1 MIRVLV
7 VEDHPVVRAG
17 LEELLAGTEDIEV
30 CGSAEDGA
38 VAIRRAGELEPDVIL
53 MDISM
58 PVTDGVEATREIVAA
73 DHDARVVILTS
84 LSDQKEILEAI
95 DAGAIGYLL
104 KDAAPDELFRG
115 IRAAA
120 SGESPLAP
128 RAAEAL
134 LRARQASDSADELT
148 EREREVLAL
157 VGAGLPNKLIARRLE
172 ISEKTVKSHL
182 TSVYRRIGVDSRT
195 EAALWAQQRG
205 LADER

>member
-17 LEELLAGTEDIEV
+17 LEELLSSTDDLEV
-30 CGSAEDGA
+30 CGSAEEGA
-38 VAIRRAGELEPDVIL
+38 TAVRRARELEPDVIL

-58 PVTDGVEATREIVAA
+58 PVMDGIGATREIVTA
-73 DHDARVVILTS
+73 DPGSRIVILTS

-104 KDAAPDELFRG
+104 KDAAPADLFDG
-115 IRAAA
+115 VRAAA

-128 RAAEAL
+128 SAAQAL
-134 LRARQASDSADELT
+134 LRARQAGDSSEELT
-148 EREREVLAL
+148 DREREVLVL
-157 VGAGLPNKLIARRLE
+157 VGAGLPNKLIARQLE
-172 ISEKTVKSHL
+172 ISEKTVKTHL

-205 LADER
+205 LVDKL